1 MLQSVVIRAT
11 FALCLL
17 GSSMTVA
24 QVTVTD
30 DLHRTVSLRTPA
42 QRIVS
47 LAPSITES
55 LFAIGAGFQ
64 VVGVTDYCNYPSE
77 AKLKPHV
84 GGMTTPSI
92 ETIAA
97 LRPDLILVSMEGN
110 LREDFANLTALGVPV
125 AVTNPRS
132 MEGIYG
138 SLSMLGTLTGHADSA
153 AHLIVGLR
161 DRQHAI
167 VRSNPARAPRA
178 LLLVS
183 LQPLIAAGDRTFI
196 TELLTLA
203 GARNVAAGLKM
214 TYPTLNREA
223 VVRDDPDVI
232 FVMSDVLS
240 TPDALEQMYPE
251 WKRLS
256 AVRNHRVHRI
266 DADIVSRPGPRAVD
280 GLQLLSSFI
289 HRNRP

>member
-1 MLQSVVIRAT
+1 MVPSVSIRAT
-11 FALCLL
+11 FALLL
-17 GSSMTVA
+17 FGTSLAAT

-30 DLHRTVSLRTPA
+30 DLKRTVTLPKTA

-55 LFAIGAGFQ
+55 LFAIGAGPF
-64 VVGVTDYCNYPSE
+64 VAGVTDYCNYPPE
-77 AKLKPHV
+77 AKQKPHV
-84 GGMTTPSI
+84 GGMITPSI
-92 ETIAA
+92 EAIAA

-110 LREDFANLTALGVPV
+110 LREDFSNITALGVPV
-125 AVTNPRS
+125 VVTNPRS
-132 MEGIYG
+132 LDGIYR
-138 SLSMLGTLTGHADSA
+138 SLAMLGTLTGRSDSA
-153 AHLIVGLR
+153 TRLVTSLQAREQSIIRAAPAHT
-161 DRQHAI
+161 
-167 VRSNPARAPRA
+167 PRV

-183 LQPLIAAGDRTFI
+183 IQPIIAAGDRTFI
-196 TELLTLA
+196 DELLRRA
-203 GARNVAAGLKM
+203 GSRNVAAGLRM

-240 TPDALEQMYPE
+240 TPDALVQMYPE
-251 WKRLS
+251 WKRLT
-256 AVRNHRVHRI
+256 ATRHGRIHRI
-266 DADIVSRPGPRAVD
+266 DADIISRPGPRAVD

>member
-1 MLQSVVIRAT
+1 MLRSVTIRAT
-11 FALCLL
+11 FALFLL
-17 GSSMTVA
+17 GSSLAAA

-30 DLHRTVSLRTPA
+30 DLQRTITLPKPA
-42 QRIVS
+42 QRVVS

-55 LFAIGAGFQ
+55 LFAVGAGPL
-64 VVGVTDYCNYPSE
+64 VVGVTDYCNYPPE
-77 AKLKPHV
+77 AKQKQRV

-110 LREDFANLTALGVPV
+110 LQEDFSNLTALGVPV

-132 MEGIYG
+132 LEGIYR
-138 SLSMLGTLTGHADSA
+138 SLTMLGTLTAHADSA
-153 AHLIVGLR
+153 ARLVAALR
-161 DRQHAI
+161 SREQSIA
-167 VRSNPARAPRA
+167 RSSPAQAPRV

-183 LQPLIAAGDRTFI
+183 IQPLIAAGDRTFI
-196 TELLTLA
+196 DELLRRA
-203 GARNVAAGLKM
+203 GSRNVAAGLQM

-223 VVRDDPDVI
+223 VVHDDPDVI

-240 TPDALEQMYPE
+240 TPEALVQMYPE

-256 AVRNHRVHRI
+256 AVRNGHIHRI
-266 DADIVSRPGPRAVD
+266 DADIISRPGPRAVD
-280 GLQLLSSFI
+280 GLQLLSSLI

>member
-1 MLQSVVIRAT
+1 MC
-11 FALCLL
+11 ALSLFGCSLAA
-17 GSSMTVA
+17 A

-30 DLHRTVSLRTPA
+30 DLHRPVSLRHPA
-42 QRIVS
+42 QRVVS

-55 LFAIGAGFQ
+55 LFALGAGFQ

-77 AKLKPHV
+77 AKLKTRV

-110 LREDFANLTALGVPV
+110 LREDFSNLTALGVPV

-132 MEGIYG
+132 LEGIYA
-138 SLSMLGTLTGHADSA
+138 SLTMLGKLTGHADSA
-153 AHLIVGLR
+153 AHLIAALR
-161 DRQHAI
+161 TREQSIA
-167 VRSNPARAPRA
+167 RSAPEKAPRV

-196 TELLTLA
+196 NELLTRA
-203 GARNVAAGLKM
+203 GSQNVAAGLNM

-240 TPDALEQMYPE
+240 TPETLVQMYPE

-256 AVRNHRVHRI
+256 AVRNGRIHRI

-280 GLQLLSSFI
+280 GLQILSTLI
-289 HRNRP
+289 HRNTP